1 MVSEQHLLACIKN
14 LLSTYF
20 FTMYIYIHVYIWS
33 STKQWLLDHLSGIR
47 AFTCDTLF
55 FFHILCWSFGFLVCV
70 YFNVLEAEYTNSN
83 ECGLQYFQQSLAYF
97 LMLFLLFFFNIF
109 HLNYFDFEKF
119 HGNDH
124 GTNALYTVTYYLHIQ
139 WKSHTN
145 VLIQRDI
152 RNFQTQPVL

>member
-1 MVSEQHLLACIKN
+1 MWLAVFSAVSGLLLNA
-14 LLSTYF
+14 
-20 FTMYIYIHVYIWS
+20 
-33 STKQWLLDHLSGIR
+33 
-47 AFTCDTLF
+47 
-55 FFHILCWSFGFLVCV
+55 IL
-70 YFNVLEAEYTNSN
+70 AI
-83 ECGLQYFQQSLAYF
+83 
-97 LMLFLLFFFNIF
+97 FFNIF